1 MTKKVRGVIVHG
13 GVPKWYNGFKIIK
26 YAPSFPRASG
36 VPKCTI
42 PVPVP
47 KRLNATNLQLCRSVR
62 MGRGTGV
69 SLTLDVLLLPAN
81 EVGRK

>member
-1 MTKKVRGVIVHG
+1 MTKKVRGAIVHG
-13 GVPKWYNGFKIIK
+13 GVPKWYNDFKIIK

-47 KRLNATNLQLCRSVR
+47 KRLNATNLQL
-62 MGRGTGV
+62 
-69 SLTLDVLLLPAN
+69 
-81 EVGRK
+81 